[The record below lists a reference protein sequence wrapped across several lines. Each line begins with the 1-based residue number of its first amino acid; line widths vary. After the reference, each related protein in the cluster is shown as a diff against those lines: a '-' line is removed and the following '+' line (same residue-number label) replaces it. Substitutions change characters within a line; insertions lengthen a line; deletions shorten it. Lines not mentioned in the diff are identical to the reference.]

1 MPPQA
6 GHRST
11 FLPGCYCCPE
21 QARLVCG
28 QQSDFVGMTGVVRND
43 ENESSVETM
52 KDCNQLT
59 FKLNNKKVTNMKTV
73 LQSKDN
79 AFNPVLYM
87 AFELSAKKWKLA
99 FGNGQRTRM
108 KTIAAGDWSVLLAE
122 IERAKAKL
130 NCPADARVVSCY
142 EAGRDGFWIHR
153 ALQAEGIENYV
164 VDSASIEVSR
174 RKRQVKTDRID
185 AGALLRLLMRYLSG
199 EKVALHPV
207 RVPTVAE
214 DLAPR

>member
-1 MPPQA
+1 
-6 GHRST
+6 
-11 FLPGCYCCPE
+11 
-21 QARLVCG
+21 
-28 QQSDFVGMTGVVRND
+28 
-43 ENESSVETM
+43 
-52 KDCNQLT
+52 
-59 FKLNNKKVTNMKTV
+59 MKTV

-153 ALQAEGIENYV
+153 ALQGEGIEAWYWIRPASK
-164 VDSASIEVSR
+164 SA
-174 RKRQVKTDRID
+174 
-185 AGALLRLLMRYLSG
+185 G
-199 EKVALHPV
+199 EKGRP
-207 RVPTVAE
+207 RPTASM
-214 DLAPR
+214 LAHCCVY